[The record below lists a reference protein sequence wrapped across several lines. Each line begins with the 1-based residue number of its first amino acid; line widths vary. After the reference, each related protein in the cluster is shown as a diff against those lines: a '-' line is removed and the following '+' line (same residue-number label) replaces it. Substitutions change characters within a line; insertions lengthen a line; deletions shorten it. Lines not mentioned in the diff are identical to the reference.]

1 MIPGRATTRGGR
13 GDKVNYLHI
22 GNPKTGTTALQAFL
36 ARNRN
41 VLAELGLQFPRTLLR
56 GRAHHDSEHQQPGP
70 GAELPVEPHPG
81 VEADE
86 DDDHELQP
94 EPHQRGAGTPGLPS
108 LYGTPGVGEQ
118 FVALLRN
125 LPLFPTRR
133 ILVDRALL
141 GRIHGSLALLAP
153 HRDPEITRL

>member
-56 GRAHHDSEHQQPGP
+56 GRAHHD
-70 GAELPVEPHPG
+70 
-81 VEADE
+81 
-86 DDDHELQP
+86 
-94 EPHQRGAGTPGLPS
+94 
-108 LYGTPGVGEQ
+108 
-118 FVALLRN
+118 VALALTPERMNRVNDNAKSAAIASSDMPRLMAWCWWDSLRG
-125 LPLFPTRR
+125 LS
-133 ILVDRALL
+133 LVS
-141 GRIHGSLALLAP
+141 HT
-153 HRDPEITRL
+153 E